1 MATEKTPPT
10 LEPSAPAEKPLF
22 RPVTRRAFLAGS
34 VALPLIVPEGVLA
47 RQGKPGANDRIVIAN
62 IGVGGMGSSHVPA
75 DSAALCDVDEKRLA
89 NVAKRVTK
97 GTPFLTKDYRYIL
110 DRKDIDA
117 VTIGTPD
124 HWHALMT
131 VHACQAGKHV
141 YSEKPTARTIE
152 EGRAMVNAARRYRR
166 TVQIGMQGRSNPM
179 AHKACEYVRNGML
192 GSVSRVEIWH
202 PLNFTTKDWGT
213 PQAPPP
219 ELDWNMWLG
228 PARWV
233 DYHPLRAHFNFRWYM
248 DFGGGFIRDRGNHA
262 LSVVSW
268 LMKHDHYDGLVTCEA
283 TGTPMTEGLYDV
295 PATMRVE
302 WNFQKP
308 DWTLVWDQP
317 GKPNPR
323 FPGEW
328 GATYYGDRDSL
339 VVIGGDGGCSVEDKA
354 KNYEVPSGGEHVFLQ
369 PSESKDAT
377 QRHRENWLACI
388 RSGQA
393 PAADV
398 EIGRRVVNLCIV
410 GNVAYTLGRKVT
422 FDCAR
427 ERFLNDDEANRM
439 ISEPYRAPWKL

>member
-1 MATEKTPPT
+1 
-10 LEPSAPAEKPLF
+10 
-22 RPVTRRAFLAGS
+22 
-34 VALPLIVPEGVLA
+34 
-47 RQGKPGANDRIVIAN
+47 
-62 IGVGGMGSSHVPA
+62 
-75 DSAALCDVDEKRLA
+75 
-89 NVAKRVTK
+89 
-97 GTPFLTKDYRYIL
+97 
-110 DRKDIDA
+110 
-117 VTIGTPD
+117 
-124 HWHALMT
+124 
-131 VHACQAGKHV
+131 
-141 YSEKPTARTIE
+141 
-152 EGRAMVNAARRYRR
+152 
-166 TVQIGMQGRSNPM
+166 
-179 AHKACEYVRNGML
+179 
-192 GSVSRVEIWH
+192 
-202 PLNFTTKDWGT
+202 
-213 PQAPPP
+213 
-219 ELDWNMWLG
+219 
-228 PARWV
+228 
-233 DYHPLRAHFNFRWYM
+233 
-248 DFGGGFIRDRGNHA
+248 
-262 LSVVSW
+262 
-268 LMKHDHYDGLVTCEA
+268 
-283 TGTPMTEGLYDV
+283 MTEGLYDV